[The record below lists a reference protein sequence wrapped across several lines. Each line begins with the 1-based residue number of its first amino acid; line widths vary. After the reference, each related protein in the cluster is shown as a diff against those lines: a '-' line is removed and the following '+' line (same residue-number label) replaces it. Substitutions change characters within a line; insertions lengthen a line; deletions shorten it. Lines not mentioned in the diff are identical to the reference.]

1 MNNKGQVLVLFV
13 ILIPVLIIV
22 SALIVDTGLVLK
34 EKSKL
39 VGTTKVIMAEMIEEG
54 KTISQAQELYTE
66 NDIPIDNLEI
76 SQVGEIVKI
85 KNSYQIKS
93 AFGDIIGI
101 KSYKVNIKIEA
112 YKKDNKIIFNK
123 E

>member
-22 SALIVDTGLVLK
+22 SALIVDTGLILK

-39 VGTTKVIMAEMIEEG
+39 VGTTKVIMAEMIDEG
-54 KTISQAQELYTE
+54 KTIAQAKDLYIE
-66 NDIPIDNLEI
+66 NDIPVANLEI
-76 SQVGEIVKI
+76 TQEGTTIKI
-85 KNSYQIKS
+85 NNSYQIKS

-101 KSYKVNIKIEA
+101 SSYKINIIIEA
-112 YKKDNKIIFNK
+112 YKKENKIIFNK

>member
-22 SALIVDTGLVLK
+22 SALIVDTGLILK

-39 VGTTKVIMAEMIEEG
+39 VGTTKVIMAEMIDEG
-54 KTISQAQELYTE
+54 KTTAQAQELYIE
-66 NDIPIDNLEI
+66 NDIPVANLEI
-76 SQVGEIVKI
+76 TQEGTTIKI

-101 KSYKVNIKIEA
+101 SSYKINIIIEA
-112 YKKDNKIIFNK
+112 YKKENKIIFNK